1 MNYRDLDVYKSY
13 ASSPFLSIKHS
24 NYFGVYSEILEK
36 FRNKPIIFV
45 EVGVYNGGSLFMW
58 RDFLGPK
65 ARIIGVEFNPL
76 AKKLEEHGFEIFI
89 GNQADPDFWTSF
101 FKQIG
106 PVDVVLD
113 DGGHTNEQQ
122 IVTASICFNNINN
135 GGIMIVE
142 DTHSSYMTRFGNP
155 SRYSFIEWTKTIV
168 DDINYRSSEL
178 NINSRF
184 YKDVIYSVNF
194 HESIVCFNIDRIKSL
209 KGLPTTNS
217 GKSSPVEDFRYKDSI
232 LDRIRLKSR
241 LVFFLVMWVKSFK
254 LKKYF

>member
-1 MNYRDLDVYKSY
+1 MAR
-13 ASSPFLSIKHS
+13 
-24 NYFGVYSEILEK
+24 
-36 FRNKPIIFV
+36 
-45 EVGVYNGGSLFMW
+45 LF
-58 RDFLGPK
+58 GPK

-76 AKKLEEHGFEIFI
+76 AKKWEDHGFEIYI
-89 GNQADPDFWTSF
+89 GNQADPTFWASF
-101 FKQIG
+101 FKQVG

-122 IVTASICFNNINN
+122 IVTSCICINNINN
-135 GGIMIVE
+135 GGVMVVE

-155 SRYSFIEWTKTIV
+155 SRYSFVEWSKTII

-184 YKDVIYSVNF
+184 YKDVVYSVGF
-194 HESIVCFNIDRIKSL
+194 YESIACFYIDRSKCVR
-209 KGLPTTNS
+209 GAPTSNS
-217 GKSSPVEDFRYKDSI
+217 GESSHAVDFRYKDSI

-241 LVFFLVMWVKSFK
+241 VVFFLVMWLKNFK